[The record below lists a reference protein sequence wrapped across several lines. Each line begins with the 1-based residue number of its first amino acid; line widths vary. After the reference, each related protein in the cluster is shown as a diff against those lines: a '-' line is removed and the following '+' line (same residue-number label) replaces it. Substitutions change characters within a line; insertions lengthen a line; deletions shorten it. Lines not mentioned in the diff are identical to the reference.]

1 MSTVSS
7 SRQELTAALNRAM
20 RDASAKGVIY
30 SQAVAERLGIG
41 SADLECLDFIGL
53 RGPISAGAL
62 AEAVGLTSGAITG
75 VIDRL
80 ERAGLARRERS
91 REDRRKVI
99 VRLTPA
105 VERRVV
111 ALYRPMEKAAMA
123 ALNDYRDEELQLLL
137 EFFRRAGVAATTA
150 LSELRDLEKPSS
162 RLRRGEKSAE
172 KRPGRRAPKRNP

>member
-1 MSTVSS
+1 MSTVSP
-7 SRQELTAALNRAM
+7 SRLELTAALNRAM

-41 SADLECLDFIGL
+41 SADLECLDLIAL
-53 RGPISAGAL
+53 RGPISAGAI

-111 ALYRPMEKAAMA
+111 PLFRPMEKAVMTAMA
-123 ALNDYRDEELQLLL
+123 DYRDEELQLLL
-137 EFFRRAGVAATTA
+137 DFFRRAGAAATTA
-150 LSELRDLEKPSS
+150 LAELRDVEKQPSRS
-162 RLRRGEKSAE
+162 RRGEPAP
-172 KRPGRRAPKRNP
+172 RIRARRGPRREP

>member
-1 MSTVSS
+1 MSTVSPT
-7 SRQELTAALNRAM
+7 RVELTAQLTRAM

-41 SADLECLDFIGL
+41 STDLECLDLIAL
-53 RGPISAGAL
+53 RGPISAGAI
-62 AEAVGLTSGAITG
+62 ADAVGLTSGAITG

-111 ALYRPMEKAAMA
+111 PLFRPMEKAAMT
-123 ALNDYRDEELQLLL
+123 ALADYGDEELKLLL
-137 EFFRRAGVAATTA
+137 DFFRRAGAAATTA
-150 LSELRDLEKPSS
+150 LAELRDQGRPAS
-162 RLRRGEKSAE
+162 RSRRGVEAAAI
-172 KRPGRRAPKRNP
+172 RARRAPKREH

>member
-1 MSTVSS
+1 MSTVSP
-7 SRQELTAALNRAM
+7 SRLELTAALNRAM

-41 SADLECLDFIGL
+41 SADLECLDFIAL
-53 RGPISAGAL
+53 RGPLTAGAL

-99 VRLTPA
+99 VRLLPA

-111 ALYRPMEKAAMA
+111 PLFRPMEKAAMA
-123 ALNDYRDEELQLLL
+123 ELNDYRDEELQLLL
-137 EFFRRAGVAATTA
+137 EFFRRAGAAATTA
-150 LSELRDLEKPSS
+150 LSELRDLQEPSS
-162 RLRRGEKSAE
+162 RSGRGERTTE
-172 KRPGRRAPKRNP
+172 KLPGRAPKRNA

>member
-1 MSTVSS
+1 MSTAPP
-7 SRQELTAALNRAM
+7 SRQELSAALNRAM

-30 SQAVAERLGIG
+30 SQAVAERLGVA
-41 SADLECLDFIGL
+41 STDLECLDVIAL
-53 RGPISAGAL
+53 RGPMAAGEIAD
-62 AEAVGLTSGAITG
+62 AVGLTSGAITG

-111 ALYRPMEKAAMA
+111 PLFLPMEKAAMT
-123 ALNDYRDEELQLLL
+123 ALADYDEKELLLLL
-137 EFFRRAGVAATTA
+137 EFFRRAGSAATTA
-150 LSELRDLEKPSS
+150 LSELRDQTDNAP
-162 RLRRGEKSAE
+162 RQRRVDEA
-172 KRPGRRAPKRNP
+172 KRALPGAAPKRPR

>member
-1 MSTVSS
+1 VSTVSP
-7 SRQELTAALNRAM
+7 SRLELTAALNRAM

-30 SQAVAERLGIG
+30 SQTVAERLGIG
-41 SADLECLDFIGL
+41 SADLECLDLIGL
-53 RGPISAGAL
+53 RGPISAGAI

-111 ALYRPMEKAAMA
+111 PLFRPMDKAAMT
-123 ALNDYRDEELQLLL
+123 ALADYRDEELQLLL
-137 EFFRRAGVAATTA
+137 DFFRRAGAAAAAA
-150 LSELRDLEKPSS
+150 LAELRDLEKPAS
-162 RLRRGEKSAE
+162 RSRRGVGAAPI
-172 KRPGRRAPKRNP
+172 RARRAAKREP

>member
-1 MSTVSS
+1 MSTVSPT
-7 SRQELTAALNRAM
+7 RLELTAQLTRAM

-41 SADLECLDFIGL
+41 STDLECLDLVAL
-53 RGPISAGAL
+53 RGPISAGAIGD
-62 AEAVGLTSGAITG
+62 AVGLTSGAITG

-111 ALYRPMEKAAMA
+111 PLFRPMEKAAMT
-123 ALNDYRDEELQLLL
+123 ALADYGDGELLL
-137 EFFRRAGVAATTA
+137 LLDFFRRAGAAATTA
-150 LSELRDLEKPSS
+150 LAELRDQGRPAS
-162 RLRRGEKSAE
+162 RSRRGEKAAAI
-172 KRPGRRAPKRNP
+172 RARRAPKREP

>member
-1 MSTVSS
+1 MSTVSP
-7 SRQELTAALNRAM
+7 SRLELTGALNRAM

-75 VIDRL
+75 VVDRL

-91 REDRRKVI
+91 LKDRRKVI

-111 ALYRPMEKAAMA
+111 PLFRPMEKAAMT
-123 ALNDYRDEELQLLL
+123 ALADYRDEELELLL
-137 EFFRRAGVAATTA
+137 DFFGRAGAAATTA
-150 LSELRDLEKPSS
+150 LAELRDLDKPAS
-162 RLRRGEKSAE
+162 RPRRGQQAAGT
-172 KRPGRRAPKRNP
+172 RARRAPRRKP

>member
-1 MSTVSS
+1 MSIVSPT
-7 SRQELTAALNRAM
+7 RLELTAQLTRAM

-41 SADLECLDFIGL
+41 STDLECLDLIAL
-53 RGPISAGAL
+53 RGPISAGSIAD
-62 AEAVGLTSGAITG
+62 AVGLTSGAITG

-111 ALYRPMEKAAMA
+111 PLFRPMETAAMS
-123 ALNDYRDEELQLLL
+123 ALADYADEELKLLL
-137 EFFRRAGVAATTA
+137 DFFRRAGAAAATA
-150 LSELRDLEKPSS
+150 LAELGDQGRPAS
-162 RLRRGEKSAE
+162 RPRRGKKAAAI
-172 KRPGRRAPKRNP
+172 RARRAPKREP